1 MTAICETGC
10 ARTPHADSSN
20 AITGFTAAM
29 VGYSSHSGNLV
40 GVEKNLLPELVA
52 QPFSSMRFLRR
63 THIVLFCFA
72 LTSIQAATWKAGTA
86 RVDITPQKPIWM
98 AGYGGR
104 NKPSEGKIHS
114 LWAKAL
120 ALEDAEGNRAVI
132 IGTDTLGMT
141 KSIYSTIRKRLKASH
156 NLTAAQ
162 IMINASHTHTG
173 PVLRGGLY
181 DIYPLTEAHLK
192 VINAYSARLE
202 DQICG
207 IVANAFEDLEPVELR
222 HGIGISRFGANRRE
236 NRPES
241 EAPSRR
247 LANTLKGPVD
257 HDVPVLAAYQGT
269 ELKAVVFGYACHSTV
284 LPIYKFTGDYSGW
297 AQIDLENAHPGATAI
312 FSAGCG
318 GDVNPLPRRE
328 IRYAEQYGHMLA
340 AAVEETLMQKTAVL
354 APEIATKLKMVPL
367 EIDSLPTDEE
377 MARLAKNP
385 KNYRGRWAAR
395 MIKLKAAG
403 QLDETYPYPLQAW
416 RLGNLLWITM
426 GGEVVVDFSL
436 KFKKQYGAK
445 TWVTAYCNDVMA
457 YIPSLRVL
465 KEGGYEGH
473 TSMAVYGITG
483 DRWKENVEDLVT
495 DGVRELVAATR

>member
-1 MTAICETGC
+1 MPRAPQPRKMTCINAALFDSPRMRLFTRLSLVFLCLFSVSLQ
-10 ARTPHADSSN
+10 AD
-20 AITGFTAAM
+20 
-29 VGYSSHSGNLV
+29 
-40 GVEKNLLPELVA
+40 
-52 QPFSSMRFLRR
+52 
-63 THIVLFCFA
+63 
-72 LTSIQAATWKAGTA
+72 TWKAGTA
-86 RVDITPQKPIWM
+86 RVDITPKEPIWM

-104 NKPSEGKIHS
+104 TKPSQGMIHP

-120 ALEDAEGNRAVI
+120 ALEDAKGQRAVI

-141 KSIYSTIRKRLKASH
+141 KSIYATIKKRLKASH
-156 NLTAAQ
+156 GLTDDQ

-181 DIYPLTEAHLK
+181 DIYPLEEEHLR
-192 VINAYSARLE
+192 VIEAYSAKLE
-202 DQICG
+202 DEICW
-207 IVANAFEDLEPVELR
+207 IVAEAFKKLEPVELR

-241 EAPSRR
+241 LVPERR

-284 LPIYKFTGDYSGW
+284 LPFYQFTGDYSGW
-297 AQIDLENAHPGATAI
+297 AQIDLEDAHPGATAI

-318 GDVNPLPRRE
+318 GDINPLPRRE

-340 AAVEETLMQKTAVL
+340 SAVEETLMQKTETL
-354 APEIATKLKMVPL
+354 APTLTTKLKTVHL
-367 EIDSLPTDEE
+367 EIDALPSDEE
-377 MARLAKNP
+377 LKKLAGA

-395 MIKLKAAG
+395 MIKLKAADK
-403 QLDETYPYPLQAW
+403 LDKTYPYPLQAW
-416 RLGNLLWITM
+416 SLGDLLWITM

-436 KFKKQYGAK
+436 KFKKQYGAR

-465 KEGGYEGH
+465 EEGGYEGH
-473 TSMAVYGITG
+473 TSMAVYGVTG
-483 DRWKENVEDLVT
+483 DRWKPNVEDMVT
-495 DGVRELVAATR
+495 AGVKELVDQVR

>member
-1 MTAICETGC
+1 MNALINSRHIQFLTWLCVVFLCFLPASL
-10 ARTPHADSSN
+10 RAD
-20 AITGFTAAM
+20 
-29 VGYSSHSGNLV
+29 
-40 GVEKNLLPELVA
+40 
-52 QPFSSMRFLRR
+52 
-63 THIVLFCFA
+63 
-72 LTSIQAATWKAGTA
+72 TWKAGTA
-86 RVDITPQKPIWM
+86 RVDITPQEPIWM

-114 LWAKAL
+114 LWAKAI
-120 ALEDAEGNRAVI
+120 ALEDAAGNRAVI

-141 KSIYSTIRKRLKASH
+141 RSIYGTIKERLKSSH
-156 NLTAAQ
+156 KLADDQ

-181 DIYPLTEAHLK
+181 DIYPLTESHLQ

-202 DQICG
+202 DQICT
-207 IVANAFEDLEPVELR
+207 IVAEAFEKLEPVELR

-236 NRPES
+236 NRPEGLVP
-241 EAPSRR
+241 ELR

-257 HDVPVLAAYQGT
+257 HDVPVLAAYSGT

-284 LPIYKFTGDYSGW
+284 LPIYQFTGDYSGW
-297 AQIDLENAHPGATAI
+297 AQIDLEKAHPGATAV

-318 GDVNPLPRRE
+318 GDINPLPRRE

-340 AAVEETLMQKTAVL
+340 AAVEETLMQKTEVL
-354 APEIATKLKMVPL
+354 AATLTTKLKTVHL
-367 EIDSLPTDEE
+367 EIDSLPSDQE
-377 MARLAKNP
+377 LATLAGNTN
-385 KNYRGRWAAR
+385 NYRGRWAAR
-395 MIKLKAAG
+395 MIKLKSAG
-403 QLDETYPYPLQAW
+403 KLDTTYPYPLQAW
-416 RLGNLLWITM
+416 RLGDLLWITM
-426 GGEVVVDFSL
+426 GGEVVVDFSI

-465 KEGGYEGH
+465 EEGGYEGR

-483 DRWKENVEDLVT
+483 DRWKPNVEDLVT
-495 DGVRELVAATR
+495 EGVEELVEQVR